1 MNELRKIKEEEIEL
15 IKFLLVKSNLDPNQF
30 IISDMVDEYEGGK
43 MGSIGLGKVGAV
55 YESDIIQAEYA
66 DLDGVEV
73 IISLT
78 KDTENQILD
87 LDFWKVDFSKLL
99 KYPTP
104 LELKFKEN
112 YTPFAE
118 D

>member
-55 YESDIIQAEYA
+55 YESDIIQAEYV

-104 LELKFKEN
+104 SELKFKEN
-112 YTPFAE
+112 YTPFVNE
-118 D
+118 